1 MDDTDKERNV
11 ASQQQNHA
19 SQNDNKNQF
28 IDYFIE
34 KFIRE
39 INAKFNT
46 DLVWHNRMISMDDG
60 VVAQSE
66 TINKLKGG
74 DENEQH

>member
-46 DLVWHNRMISMDDG
+46 DLI
-60 VVAQSE
+60 
-66 TINKLKGG
+66 
-74 DENEQH
+74 